1 MYSEIHIVF
10 RSIFF
15 KPIYEYLE
23 NNRILNGKNNLD
35 IFEAVCISTPE
46 FLNIAFIQFSR
57 KKSIFDTKGIEGVDG
72 VISSILNISQHD
84 SY

>member
-1 MYSEIHIVF
+1 MFGHTQKSSLLTR
-10 RSIFF
+10 RSTLN
-15 KPIYEYLE
+15 YLKHS
-23 NNRILNGKNNLD
+23 NILNGKNNLD

-57 KKSIFDTKGIEGVDG
+57 KKSIIDTKGIEEVDG
-72 VISSILNISQHD
+72 VISSIFNISQHD